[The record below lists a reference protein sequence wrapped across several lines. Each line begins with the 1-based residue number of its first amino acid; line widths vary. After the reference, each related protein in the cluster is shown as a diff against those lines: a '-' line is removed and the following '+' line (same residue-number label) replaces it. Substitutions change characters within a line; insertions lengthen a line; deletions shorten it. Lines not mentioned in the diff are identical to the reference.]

1 MTLTLNDFQ
10 RKSSGHGGGGHYH
23 TSPNGGG
30 ADQEQQSNGHDFSPE
45 VKRNQSDSNRHD
57 KENSV
62 TSAIV
67 TINSG
72 GNGPGQGGHNGGPGP
87 GPDQAGHIG
96 PIQMYSSSTA
106 SIPDPAAQVKISNL

>member
-45 VKRNQSDSNRHD
+45 VKRNQSESNR
-57 KENSV
+57 
-62 TSAIV
+62 
-67 TINSG
+67 
-72 GNGPGQGGHNGGPGP
+72 
-87 GPDQAGHIG
+87 
-96 PIQMYSSSTA
+96 
-106 SIPDPAAQVKISNL
+106 